1 MEWPTLEDLNK
12 IYWPSE
18 FIRAMDKMPK
28 MMIVSPTGHDSFVVL
43 NGIVFGL
50 GVKEVEYK
58 HTAMEPPRLKIDFD
72 VNEAKFSFF
81 SKMEVIPHSKEESAL
96 GGDEADSER
105 ESK

>member
-12 IYWPSE
+12 VYWPSE

-28 MMIVSPTGHDSFVVL
+28 MMIVSPSGRDSFVVL
-43 NGIVFGL
+43 NGIVFGI

-58 HTAMEPPRLKIDFD
+58 HVARESPRLKIDFD
-72 VNEAKFSFF
+72 VNKAKFSFL
-81 SKMEVIPHSKEESAL
+81 SKMETVSQEEESAS
-96 GGDEADSER
+96 DSEADSNH